1 MNRSS
6 IQAVALAAGVSAATV
21 SRVFNQPD
29 TVQADKRARVLAMA
43 EQLEYR
49 PLGAARTL
57 RRRRSEILGVVLPTL
72 RNPVFAECLEGIA
85 EAAVE
90 ARHAIQLATTEYQ
103 PERELAAVTALMPL
117 VDGLVLVV
125 SDPARSR
132 ALQAIRAAGLPYV
145 LAYNRH
151 TDHPCVSVDN
161 EGAVAELVGTLY
173 RRGHRRIAMLCGELQ
188 ASDRS
193 RARHRG
199 FERGMLDVGLK
210 PGPLVEVPFDGDV
223 TGLLAATLRSPD
235 RPTVLVCSN
244 DLLALRAQRAA
255 HACGLRVPQDL
266 GIVGFD
272 GIALGADLV
281 PSLATIAQPNRDIGA
296 HCIAVLAPA
305 AEAGTPLTAEA
316 SRLLP
321 HFFRPGESL
330 GDLFQSRP

>member
-1 MNRSS
+1 MSRSS

-21 SRVFNQPD
+21 SRVFNQPEM
-29 TVQADKRARVLAMA
+29 VQADKRDRVLAVA
-43 EQLEYR
+43 EQLKYR

-85 EAAVE
+85 AAAVE

-103 PERELAAVTALMPL
+103 PERELAAVTALLPR

-125 SDPARSR
+125 SDPARSK
-132 ALQAIRAAGLPYV
+132 ALQAISAAGLPYV

-151 TDHPCVSVDN
+151 EAHPCVSVDN
-161 EGAVAELVGTLY
+161 EGAVADLVGTLY
-173 RRGHRRIAMLCGELQ
+173 LRGHRHIAMLCGDLQ

-199 FERGMLDVGLK
+199 FERGMSTVGLK
-210 PGPLVEVPFDGDV
+210 PGRLIEVPFDGDV
-223 TGLLAATLRSPD
+223 TGLLAVSLASAD
-235 RPTVLVCSN
+235 RPTALVCSN
-244 DLLALRAQRAA
+244 DLLALRAHRAA

-266 GIVGFD
+266 SIVGFD

-296 HCIAVLAPA
+296 HCIALLAPA
-305 AEAGTPLTAEA
+305 AEAGTPLTAMA

-321 HFFRPGESL
+321 HVFLPGESL
-330 GDLFQSRP
+330 GDLSTPRP

>member
-1 MNRSS
+1 MSRSS

-21 SRVFNQPD
+21 SRVFNQPEM
-29 TVQADKRARVLAMA
+29 VQADKRARVLAVA
-43 EQLEYR
+43 EQLKYR

-85 EAAVE
+85 AAAVE
-90 ARHAIQLATTEYQ
+90 ARHAIQLATTEYR
-103 PERELAAVTALMPL
+103 PERELDAVIALLPR

-125 SDPARSR
+125 SNPSRSK

-151 TDHPCVSVDN
+151 AAHPCVSVDN
-161 EGAVAELVGTLY
+161 EGAVAELVGHLY
-173 RRGHRRIAMLCGELQ
+173 RRGHRRIAMLCGDLQ

-199 FERGMLDVGLK
+199 FERGMQGVGLP
-210 PGPLVEVPFDGDV
+210 PGPLIEVPFDGDV
-223 TGLLAATLRSPD
+223 TGLLAATLRSADP
-235 RPTVLVCSN
+235 PTVLVCSN
-244 DLLALRAQRAA
+244 DLLALRARRAA
-255 HACGLRVPQDL
+255 HACGLRVPLDL

-305 AEAGTPLTAEA
+305 AEAGAPLTAAA
-316 SRLLP
+316 SRVLP
-321 HFFRPGESL
+321 HLFRPGESL
-330 GDLFQSRP
+330 GDPA

>member
-1 MNRSS
+1 MSRSS

-29 TVQADKRARVLAMA
+29 MVQGDKRARVLAVA
-43 EQLEYR
+43 EQLKYR

-85 EAAVE
+85 VAAVE

-103 PERELAAVTALMPL
+103 PERELAAVTALLPR

-125 SDPARSR
+125 SDPGRSR

-151 TDHPCVSVDN
+151 DAHPCVSVDN
-161 EGAVAELVGTLY
+161 EGAVAELVGALH
-173 RRGHRRIAMLCGELQ
+173 RRGHRRIAMLCGERA

-193 RARHRG
+193 RARHDG
-199 FERGMLDVGLK
+199 FARGMQAAGLP
-210 PGPLVEVPFDGDV
+210 PGALIEVPFDGDV
-223 TGLLAATLRSPD
+223 TGLLEATLKSPD

-244 DLLALRAQRAA
+244 DLLALRARRAA
-255 HACGLRVPQDL
+255 HACGLRVPHEL
-266 GIVGFD
+266 SIVGFD
-272 GIALGADLV
+272 GIALGADTV

-305 AEAGTPLTAEA
+305 AEAGTPLTAA
-316 SRLLP
+316 DSRLLP
-321 HFFRPGESL
+321 HAFRPGESL
-330 GDLFQSRP
+330 GDPFADTP